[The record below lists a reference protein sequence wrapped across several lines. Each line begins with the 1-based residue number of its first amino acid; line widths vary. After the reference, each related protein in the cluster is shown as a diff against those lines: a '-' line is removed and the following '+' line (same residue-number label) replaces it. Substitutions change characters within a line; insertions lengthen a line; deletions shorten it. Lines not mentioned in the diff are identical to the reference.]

1 MLVCFYKNIGGML
14 YKRWWPGRPV
24 RPHSA
29 MGPQDAESPS
39 SPPTQSWL
47 MFLRKTSGGNM
58 SLSKPKTYKNGK
70 LSGLRISDR
79 QKFANDAHD
88 IQTLFVERLPNHTL
102 REVCLY
108 IAGHFHNKLR
118 AKDQRI
124 KELQE
129 ELEQFKNV
137 SRETSSGGSDGL

>member
-1 MLVCFYKNIGGML
+1 
-14 YKRWWPGRPV
+14 
-24 RPHSA
+24 
-29 MGPQDAESPS
+29 
-39 SPPTQSWL
+39 
-47 MFLRKTSGGNM
+47 M